1 MCDDAHLLGSDQR
14 CPRCGGREIYV
25 DSEMRAGGH
34 GPGIAACPTCS
45 ITWEIF
51 KAEDLLDDTPLSSF
65 KSPCNNCA
73 FRKGSQ
79 ERTDPYMWMQIS
91 ESLED
96 GVPFYC
102 HKGVP
107 ITPNTNH
114 GFAYP
119 TKTVVVEHS
128 VNPVSI
134 EVPDS
139 ARLRL
144 CRGWLNSRWAQIKR
158 DLQTAGE
165 TT

>member
-1 MCDDAHLLGSDQR
+1 MCEDAHLLGSDQR
-14 CPRCGGREIYV
+14 CPRCGGREIHV
-25 DSEMRAGGH
+25 DVDMCAGGH
-34 GPGIAACPTCS
+34 GPGIAACPHCA

-65 KSPCNNCA
+65 KSSCNNCA
-73 FRKGSQ
+73 FRKDSP
-79 ERTDPYMWMQIS
+79 ERADPYTWMQIS

-119 TKTVVVEHS
+119 TKTTVVEQAGKR
-128 VNPVSI
+128 VTI
-134 EVPDS
+134 ETPDR
-139 ARLRL
+139 AQLRL
-144 CRGWLNSRWAQIKR
+144 CRGWLNSRWAKIKR
-158 DLQTAGE
+158 DNQQVEDRT
-165 TT
+165 